1 MFLVFALFQF
11 HSLGIKS
18 ISWYDFGVAIFF
30 PVIAIQNEIIDKL
43 LGRFLDLLLK

>member
-11 HSLGIKS
+11 HSLEIKS
-18 ISWYDFGVAIFF
+18 FSWYDFGVPIFF
-30 PVIAIQNEIIDKL
+30 SVTDILNETIDKL